1 MKVIVQ
7 IICEDKDEF
16 DRGEQVICN
25 IIESIRYDDVIRADI
40 VIGSEDEENAHAE
53 K

>member
-7 IICEDKDEF
+7 IICKDKDEF
-16 DRGEQVICN
+16 DRADHVICN
-25 IIESIRYDDVIRADI
+25 TIEIIRYDDVIHADI
-40 VIGSEDEENAHAE
+40 VIGSEEEGNAHAQ